1 MKVILLSDLRHQ
13 GRRGEVI
20 EVRPGFARNYLL
32 PQGLAMLA
40 TPGNMK
46 RFEQER
52 KKIDLRHAAERAVAA
67 ELAARLAGVK
77 ITIAKRA
84 TEANTLYGSVTA
96 SEIADA
102 LAEKGIEI
110 DRRRIDLAGGI
121 KTLGDHVARVDLHSE
136 VIAELAV
143 DVVAAS

>member
-67 ELAARLAGVK
+67 ERAARLAGVK

-121 KTLGDHVARVDLHSE
+121 KTLGDHVVRVDLHSE

>member
-121 KTLGDHVARVDLHSE
+121 KTLGDHVVRVDLHSE

>member
-13 GRRGEVI
+13 GRCGEVI

-121 KTLGDHVARVDLHSE
+121 KTFGDHVVRVDLHSE

>member
-96 SEIADA
+96 SEIVDV

-121 KTLGDHVARVDLHSE
+121 KTLGDHVVRVDLHSE

>member
-77 ITIAKRA
+77 ITIAKL
-84 TEANTLYGSVTA
+84 ETLQ
-96 SEIADA
+96 
-102 LAEKGIEI
+102 
-110 DRRRIDLAGGI
+110 
-121 KTLGDHVARVDLHSE
+121 AR
-136 VIAELAV
+136 
-143 DVVAAS
+143 